1 MYFSLGLHLYNL
13 LTWELAIPQERLE
26 MKEEFLSRLVKL
38 TSLENG
44 RSYILSKK
52 DHGGDRKS
60 DGYII
65 ESTDQS
71 DHLADSKTEDKNI
84 SWQNARTVD
93 RISSAKKITEEI
105 GRVMDIL

>member
-1 MYFSLGLHLYNL
+1 MIFPHFSLGLHPHNL

-52 DHGGDRKS
+52 DHGAS
-60 DGYII
+60 DGFRGNQYEI
-65 ESTDQS
+65 EVVSGKDC
-71 DHLADSKTEDKNI
+71 HLAEPKTEEVIADDFKSNQKYI
-84 SWQNARTVD
+84 CLPHR
-93 RISSAKKITEEI
+93 E
-105 GRVMDIL
+105 LL